1 MAFTCAKAATI
12 AALFSGFEKS
22 VNASFT
28 NSPRCRFTAG
38 NFAAVEDGFADG
50 LAAFAPPVVAVD
62 VMD

>member
-22 VNASFT
+22 VNASFA
-28 NSPRCRFTAG
+28 NSPRCRFTGAS
-38 NFAAVEDGFADG
+38 FTPAVEDGFV
-50 LAAFAPPVVAVD
+50 AAPLVVAVD